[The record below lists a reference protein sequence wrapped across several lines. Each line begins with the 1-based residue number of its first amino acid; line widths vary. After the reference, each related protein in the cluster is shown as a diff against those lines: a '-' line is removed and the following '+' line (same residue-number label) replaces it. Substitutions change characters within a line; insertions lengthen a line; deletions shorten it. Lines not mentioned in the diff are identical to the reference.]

1 MKRVPNPT
9 GKGGWSKGKSGNPS
23 GRPAADKEIQELALT
38 KSRDAFAKIASL
50 MDSAEDERI
59 QLSAAD
65 KILERAYGKARQ
77 TLEHDMKGNVSV
89 TVNITRNK
97 PPSGN

>member
-1 MKRVPNPT
+1 MRKAPNPT
-9 GKGGWSKGKSGNPS
+9 GKGGWKKGQSGNPT
-23 GRPAADKEIQELALT
+23 GRPAADKEIQELALS
-38 KSRDAFAKIASL
+38 KSLEAFKKIGDLMASS
-50 MDSAEDERI
+50 DDERI
-59 QLSAAD
+59 QLQAAE